1 MTQPLITVIVP
12 HHLNRNED
20 YLKWCVKSILATE
33 LCPLEVLVMS
43 DAERGVDCFNDPRV
57 TSMWNSSFNN
67 LTKKWNECLRLA
79 SPASK
84 YVMLISDDV
93 MVSKHTIGEM
103 ARTIGDNQMI
113 LSPASNCDSTTRY
126 HTDFFLGGP
135 GDTIKIPLKCTLD
148 QIKGYEQDVID
159 YPRGQ
164 KVLIDPG
171 WVSFYCTMFPKT
183 VLETVGD
190 FDEQL
195 DVRYNDVDYCQ
206 RARNLGIRAFVH
218 LGVFA
223 LHFGDRTL
231 PISTSKEE
239 YDAADIAYFKKYRP
253 DIELKA

>member
-1 MTQPLITVIVP
+1 MTGPLVTVIVP
-12 HHLNRNED
+12 NHLTENYP
-20 YLKWCVKSILATE
+20 YLKWCVKSILSSE
-33 LCPLEVLVMS
+33 RCDLEVLVIS
-43 DAERGVDCFNDPRV
+43 DAAHGYVSFEDKRV
-57 TSMWNSSFNN
+57 RSVWSQELNN
-67 LTKKWNECLRLA
+67 CTKKWHHGVKYA
-79 SPASK
+79 SPSSK
-84 YVMLISDDV
+84 YIMLISDDV